1 MHNMECLKSTAAKFC
16 LSTFLGTVV
25 AISFAAPEQNNS
37 NVVTT
42 NVAERGNLSTFMK
55 KSWLSTKNFYKPRNL
70 LKLSGG
76 IAVNAIL
83 ANTSADQS
91 FANWYQGQVRSSFTN
106 KLSSYA
112 KPFGTLS
119 IVAWGY
125 AGAIGLSY
133 FTYQSKFGGVLGRW
147 TSNSLQSIIVG
158 APSLL
163 ILQRAIGSARPE
175 TENSKWDCFHG
186 SHGASGHA
194 FLGAIPF
201 LTAAKMSNHWYTK
214 TLFYTASTLPGLSR
228 INDNDHYLS
237 QVILGWWIADL
248 SEDSVFHVERAS
260 VQLSPMYV
268 NHGVGA
274 SLQVAID

>member
-1 MHNMECLKSTAAKFC
+1 MRNMECLRSVTGKFFLSAL
-16 LSTFLGTVV
+16 LSTVV
-25 AISFAAPEQNNS
+25 TISFAASQQDDAG
-37 NVVTT
+37 VVTT
-42 NVAERGNLSTFMK
+42 NVTKHSNLSTFMQ

-76 IAVNAIL
+76 IAVNALL
-83 ANTSADQS
+83 ANTTADQS
-91 FANWYQGQVRSSFTN
+91 FANWYQDHVRSSFTN
-106 KLSSYA
+106 KVASYA
-112 KPFGTLS
+112 KPFGTIS

-133 FTYQSKFGGVLGRW
+133 FTYDSKFGGVLGRW

-158 APSLL
+158 APTLL

-175 TENSKWDCFHG
+175 AENSKWDCFHG

-201 LTAAKMSNHWYTK
+201 LTAAKMSNRWFTK

-248 SEDSVFHVERAS
+248 SEDSVFHVERAA

-268 NHGVGA
+268 RNGVGA
-274 SLQVAID
+274 SATVSID